1 MMLGYLLARAGVAVT
16 VLEKHAD
23 FLRDFRGDTVHPST
37 LRLLDEL
44 GRLQSFLERPH
55 QRLGEIGADVGGQ
68 HFKLADFG
76 HLPPRYAF
84 IAVMPQWDFLD
95 FLAEEA
101 MKFPDFQL
109 LRSTEAVGLIYAGD
123 RVTGIHARRG
133 GEDIEVQCDLVV
145 GCDGRSSTIRA
156 AAGLAVKTLGAP
168 IDVFWFRVPRDPDDQ
183 DDTLGRFRPGRFMV
197 TINRGDYWQCAWVIP
212 KGGAETVRAD
222 GIDRFRAAVASV
234 APRLAPHLDAIASFD
249 DVKLL
254 TVEVDRL
261 ERWSRPG
268 LLCIG
273 DAAHAMSP
281 IGGVG
286 INLAIQDAVATANLL
301 LPALRK
307 GVPGPDQ
314 LDAVR
319 RRRLLPVRV
328 VQRFQLFVQNR
339 FLAPALGGRSATP
352 PLLLVIANRFRPLR
366 WLLASFIG
374 VGVRAEHIRKEG

>member
-1 MMLGYLLARAGVAVT
+1 MMLAYLLARSGIATT
-16 VLEKHAD
+16 VIEKHSD

-44 GRLQSFLERPH
+44 GLLEAFLKRPH
-55 QRLGEIGADVGGQ
+55 QRLREIGADVGGR
-68 HFKLADFG
+68 HFKLADFS

-84 IAVMPQWDFLD
+84 IAFMPQWEFLD
-95 FLAEEA
+95 FLADEA
-101 MKFPDFQL
+101 EKLPEFRL
-109 LRSTEAVGLIYAGD
+109 LRSTEAVGLVEQDGRIAGV
-123 RVTGIHARRG
+123 RARRD
-133 GEDIEVQCDLVV
+133 GEDVELHCDLVV
-145 GCDGRSSTIRA
+145 GCDGRSSTVRA
-156 AAGLAVKTLGAP
+156 AAGLSVRTLGAP

-183 DDTLGRFRPGRFMV
+183 DNTLGRFMPGRFMV
-197 TINRGDYWQCAWVIP
+197 TIDRGDYWQCAWVIP
-212 KGGAETVRAD
+212 KGRADAVRAE
-222 GIDRFRAAVASV
+222 GIEHFRAAVASV
-234 APRLAPHLDAIASFD
+234 VPRLAPHLDAIESFE

-254 TVEVDRL
+254 SVAVDRL

-301 LPALRK
+301 APALATGR
-307 GVPGPDQ
+307 PDAAQ

-328 VQRFQLFVQNR
+328 VQRFQLLVQNR
-339 FLAPALGGRSATP
+339 FLAPALGGSSAKP
-352 PLLLVIANRFRPLR
+352 PLLLVLANRFAPLR
-366 WLLASFIG
+366 RLLASFIG
-374 VGVRAEHIRKEG
+374 IGVRAEHIHIRG